1 MLNAHSSKKLQK
13 QKESPELDGSSEEEE
28 EEEERK
34 KYICK
39 KETPV

>member
-28 EEEERK
+28 EEERK